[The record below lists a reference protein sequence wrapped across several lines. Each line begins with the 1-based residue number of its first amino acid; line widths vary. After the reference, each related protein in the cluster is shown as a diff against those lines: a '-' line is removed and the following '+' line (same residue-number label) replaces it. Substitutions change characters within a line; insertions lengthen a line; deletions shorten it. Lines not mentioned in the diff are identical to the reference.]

1 MKPIYRRSRRFW
13 IRRKLAAL
21 LRGLLR
27 GLLAGTAVAVSAA
40 LTLAL
45 LARLPLQL
53 SPKPGDV
60 IHSSPGGTVTQR
72 FDMFVT
78 NRLSD
83 ALEGIQ
89 AIEKRYW
96 LSDADPVAPEP
107 DRGCYGETADPEQLR
122 QVIAEAQG
130 LLEGQSLY
138 FDPDRPL
145 RPGSTVR
152 YYLDETILAIT
163 WKEIHDG
170 CVYTCS
176 EVKIAHPSQIRR
188 FLADGEYGSA
198 QQYLTTEM
206 SASVNAVVASSGDFY
221 AHRRFGAVVYNGR
234 VYRTENGHLDLCFL
248 DEKGDM
254 RFLYA
259 GQVPDGAG
267 LNRYVQE
274 NGIRFSLAFGPVI
287 VDEYR
292 AVTPAWYP
300 VGENDMSYS
309 RAALCQMGELHYL
322 VCAANMEYN
331 YPFVPTLYEFAR
343 QIEQTGCR
351 MAYTLDG
358 GQTAAIAMD
367 DTLINQVSYGSQRRI
382 SDILYFATA
391 VPDGG

>member
-1 MKPIYRRSRRFW
+1 MYRRPRGFW
-13 IRRKLAAL
+13 VRRKLLVL
-21 LRGLLR
+21 LREV
-27 GLLAGTAVAVSAA
+27 LAGVAILVSAA

-45 LARLPLQL
+45 LAFLPVQL
-53 SPKPGDV
+53 SPKPSEV
-60 IHSSPGGTVTQR
+60 AHQSAGGTLTQR
-72 FDMFVT
+72 FDMYVT

-83 ALEGIQ
+83 ALEGIR
-89 AIEKRYW
+89 AIEKVYW
-96 LSDADPVAPEP
+96 LSDSDPVAPEP
-107 DRGCYGETADPEQLR
+107 APENYGETTDPEQLR
-122 QVIAEAQG
+122 QLISDAQG

-138 FDPDRPL
+138 FDPDRDL

-152 YYLDETILAIT
+152 WYLDETIFALT

-170 CVYTCS
+170 CVYTFS

-234 VYRTENGHLDLCFL
+234 ICRTENGNLDLCFL
-248 DEKGDM
+248 DDNGDM

-259 GQVPDGAG
+259 SQVPEGAG
-267 LNRYVQE
+267 LQQYVRDNR
-274 NGIRFSLAFGPVI
+274 IRFSLAFGPII

-292 AVTPAWYP
+292 RVTPAWYP
-300 VGENDMSYS
+300 VGENDMTYS
-309 RAALCQMGELHYL
+309 RAALCQMGQLHYL
-322 VCAANMEYN
+322 LCTANMELN
-331 YPFVPTLYEFAR
+331 YPFVPTLFQFAR
-343 QIEQTGCR
+343 QIEATGCR

-358 GQTAAIAMD
+358 GQTAAIAMN

>member
-1 MKPIYRRSRRFW
+1 MYRRPRGFW
-13 IRRKLAAL
+13 VRRKLLVL
-21 LRGLLR
+21 LREV
-27 GLLAGTAVAVSAA
+27 LAGVAILVSAA

-45 LARLPLQL
+45 LVSLPVQL
-53 SPKPGDV
+53 SPKPSEV
-60 IHSSPGGTVTQR
+60 AHQSAGGTLTER
-72 FDMFVT
+72 FDMYVT

-83 ALEGIQ
+83 ALEGIR
-89 AIEKRYW
+89 AIEKVYW
-96 LSDADPVAPEP
+96 LSDSDPVAPEP
-107 DRGCYGETADPEQLR
+107 APGNYGETTDPEQLR
-122 QVIAEAQG
+122 QLISDAQG

-138 FDPDRPL
+138 FDPDRDL

-152 YYLDETILAIT
+152 WYLDETIFALT
-163 WKEIHDG
+163 WKEVHDG
-170 CVYTCS
+170 CVYTFS

-234 VYRTENGHLDLCFL
+234 VYRTENGNLDLCFL
-248 DEKGDM
+248 DDSGDM

-259 GQVPDGAG
+259 SQVPEGAG
-267 LNRYVQE
+267 LQQYVRDNR
-274 NGIRFSLAFGPVI
+274 IRFSLAFGPII

-292 AVTPAWYP
+292 RVTPAWYP
-300 VGENDMSYS
+300 VGENDMTYS
-309 RAALCQMGELHYL
+309 RAALCQMEELHYL
-322 VCAANMEYN
+322 LCTANMELN
-331 YPFVPTLYEFAR
+331 YLLVPTLFQFAR
-343 QIEQTGCR
+343 QIEATGCR

-358 GQTAAIAMD
+358 GQTAAIAMN